1 MMKIIDAHSHLWLR
15 QDTVVNGYPIRTLEN
30 GRSLFMGEVRQ
41 MVPPFIID
49 GRNTAEIFL
58 SNMEYAQ
65 VTAAVV
71 VQEFIDGLQND
82 YLADVQNVILTVS
95 WFAEWPIT
103 ACQAGWNTPAN

>member
-58 SNMEYAQ
+58 SNMDYAQ

-82 YLADVQNVILTVS
+82 YLADV
-95 WFAEWPIT
+95 
-103 ACQAGWNTPAN
+103 